1 MTARSLDSGQL
12 PVTPPPSTPRPRVLR
27 IQTLGGLAVFDGER
41 PLTGAAKQP
50 KRLALLAMLAR
61 AGSRGVSRDRLLLM
75 LWPDADE
82 ERARR
87 GLNQA
92 LYALRQDLGEAAI
105 AGSVDLRLDPTLITS
120 DVHELGDARAAG
132 RFEAAAAAWRG
143 PFLDGFNLP
152 GLPEFERWA
161 EAERE
166 ALTHDYREL
175 LETLATAAGAR
186 GDAVA
191 AVSWWRKL
199 AALDPHNGRIAESL
213 MRALVAAGDAPGAL
227 RHAEIFNTLLEADLG
242 LPPDRQISAFAERI
256 RSDAAERPALAVR
269 TPPPVPAAEPSL
281 GAEPLVAMPNVVSSA
296 PADETASLSIT
307 SGWATVQLP
316 AEAARVPTPAAG
328 QPRWTSAM
336 SASGE
341 ITQLPPVRSRR
352 WRRAWIPMAVLVVVI
367 GGGLLLARRQRSI
380 DTPVTRAPTPTGAVV
395 AIGRIA
401 DYTRSATGDRSAP
414 LSDMLATNLAR
425 AEGFE
430 VVSTSRMYELVAQLR
445 RDGDSSAGAIARA
458 ARMAGATHLVDGAL
472 YEVSPGRLRLDLRRV
487 DIASGSVR
495 SAHMVEGTDLFALA
509 DSGTTRI
516 AAGVGG
522 TAAAGSL
529 ASVTTASEDAYRF
542 YDAGLR
548 AYVRGE
554 RTAAAELFRSALK
567 EDSSFAMAAYYLSRS
582 SDELAEVID
591 NMERARRL
599 SERASPRE
607 RLFIRVTWAFLQNDP
622 SFRATSETLSIQ
634 FPNSLEGAYWYGQAL
649 IRDREYLAA
658 VAPFQRVIRM
668 DSLSLRR
675 GAERCLACDAYQGV
689 FFAYLAMDS
698 LPAAEREV
706 RRWIAAQP
714 TSARAHDYLAD
725 VLRLAGRTRE
735 AEQALQQGIANGLS
749 SREAWM
755 RLATIAFHG
764 EDWAR
769 VDSVLE
775 AHLHRGT
782 PAERWDAATEL
793 AMSKRAQGRFE
804 AAIRSA
810 MAGRDAFQ
818 GRPSERLGVRGIL
831 GSLAEALSDGGRHAA
846 AIAVL
851 DSAVR
856 LQDEREAPG
865 AAGHNLTYN
874 LLQQSV
880 VRWRMGDS
888 IALGVLADSIDRIA
902 DRYSLKRSRVLAG
915 VPRGFLALVRKRPD
929 EAAAELRQI
938 PTSPITGLGMIN
950 YALGEALLE
959 ANRPREAVMVLQP
972 LLRAYESGPFL
983 RTDFHELL
991 ARAWDAVGQR
1001 DSARVHWQAVVRAW
1015 SQADSSVAPR
1025 LARAR
1030 ERLASR

>member
-1 MTARSLDSGQL
+1 M
-12 PVTPPPSTPRPRVLR
+12 LR
-27 IQTLGGLAVFDGER
+27 IQTLGGLAVFAGER

-50 KRLALLAMLAR
+50 KRLALLAVLAR

-105 AGSVDLRLDPTLITS
+105 AGSVDLRLDTTLITS
-120 DVHELGDARAAG
+120 DVHELDDARAAG
-132 RFEAAAAAWRG
+132 RFEAAAATWRG

-166 ALTHDYREL
+166 ALSHDYREL
-175 LETLATAAGAR
+175 LETLATQAGAR

-191 AVSWWRKL
+191 SVSWWRKL

-227 RHAEIFNTLLEADLG
+227 RHAEIFNTLLDADLG
-242 LPPDRQISAFAERI
+242 LPPDRQIGTLAERI
-256 RSDAAERPALAVR
+256 RNDAAERPAMAVR
-269 TPPPVPAAEPSL
+269 TPPLPAPVAEQPPVSEALVVVPIVPPVESPANEA
-281 GAEPLVAMPNVVSSA
+281 
-296 PADETASLSIT
+296 ASLSIT

-316 AEAARVPTPAAG
+316 GEAAQVPTPATG
-328 QPRWTSAM
+328 QPRWTSAV
-336 SASGE
+336 SGSGE
-341 ITQLPPVRSRR
+341 ITPALPARLRR
-352 WRRAWIPMAVLVVVI
+352 WRRAWMPLAALAVVI
-367 GGGLLLARRQRSI
+367 VAGLLVARTKGRIAISK
-380 DTPVTRAPTPTGAVV
+380 APTSLVQSGTVV

-487 DIASGSVR
+487 DIASGSVK

-509 DSGTTRI
+509 DSGTSRI

-529 ASVTTASEDAYRF
+529 ASVTTASENAYHL

-548 AYVRGE
+548 SYVRGE
-554 RTAAAELFRSALK
+554 HASASELFRSALK
-567 EDSSFAMAAYYLSRS
+567 EDSAFAMAAYYLSRS
-582 SDELAEVID
+582 SDELAEVLD

-599 SERASPRE
+599 SEHASPRE
-607 RLFIRVTWAFLQNDP
+607 RLTIRAAWAFLQNDQ
-622 SFRATSETLSIQ
+622 SFRAVAETLYTE
-634 FPNSLEGAYWYGQAL
+634 FPSNLEGAYWYAQAL
-649 IRDREYLAA
+649 IREREYASAL
-658 VAPFQRVIRM
+658 VPLQRIIRM
-668 DSLSLRR
+668 DSMSLR
-675 GAERCLACDAYQGV
+675 GDADRCLACDGLHSVGFVYV
-689 FFAYLAMDS
+689 AMDS
-698 LPAAEREV
+698 LPMAEREA

-714 TSARAHDYLAD
+714 TSARAYDFLAD

-735 AEQALQQGIANGLS
+735 AEQALQKAIANGLS
-749 SREAWM
+749 SKAAWM
-755 RLATIAFHG
+755 RHATIAYHA
-764 EDWAR
+764 EEWSR
-769 VDSVLE
+769 LDSIVE
-775 AHLHRGT
+775 PHLRQGP

-793 AMSKRAQGRFE
+793 ALSKRAQGRFGD
-804 AAIRSA
+804 AIRSA
-810 MAGRDAFQ
+810 LVGRDAFQ
-818 GRPSERLGVRGIL
+818 GRSSERLAERGIL
-831 GSLAEALSDGGRHAA
+831 NSLAETLADGGQHAEA
-846 AIAVL
+846 LAVL
-851 DSAVR
+851 DSALR
-856 LQDEREAPG
+856 LQDPREAPG
-865 AAGHNLTYN
+865 ATARGLTYT

-880 VRWRMGDS
+880 VRWRMRDTV
-888 IALGVLADSIDRIA
+888 ALAVLADSIDRLA
-902 DRYSLKRSRVLAG
+902 DRYALRRSHALANF
-915 VPRGFLALVRKRPD
+915 PRGLLALVHGKPA
-929 EAAAELRQI
+929 EAAGLLRQI
-938 PTSPITGLGMIN
+938 PTSPTTGLGMVH
-950 YALGEALLE
+950 YALGEALL
-959 ANRPREAVMVLQP
+959 AADRPREAVAVLQP
-972 LLRAYESGPFL
+972 LLRSYESGPYL
-983 RTDFHELL
+983 RTDYHESL
-991 ARAWDAVGQR
+991 ARAWDAAGR
-1001 DSARVHWQAVVRAW
+1001 PDSARAHWQAVVRAW
-1015 SQADSSVAPR
+1015 NQADASVAPR

-1030 ERLASR
+1030 ERLVAR